1 MTITAFLGN
10 LFEFLQTNSM
20 LFKLLI
26 DSSIVD
32 RDEAI
37 GLQKIEEFI
46 KKVIRVFLD
55 EAQQV
60 LDIIMV
66 KGSRATLQAP

>member
-1 MTITAFLGN
+1 M
-10 LFEFLQTNSM
+10 LFE
-20 LFKLLI
+20 LLI

-37 GLQKIEEFI
+37 GLQKMEEFI
-46 KKVIRVFLD
+46 KEVIRVFLD

-60 LDIIMV
+60 LNIVMV
-66 KGSRATLQAP
+66 KSSRVTLQAP

>member
-20 LFKLLI
+20 LFKLLV

-46 KKVIRVFLD
+46 KEVIRVFLD